1 MKAAG
6 RKKRFMAMQA
16 VHSNMRKW
24 AAVLL
29 FLSFGTISGRLPGMV
44 RERDSLS
51 FVFAK
56 LPAEEKDALSAS
68 GFEKEEIEGR
78 LSFAEA
84 LFNSG
89 DYLRSLQELDRVR
102 AMIDTQAVSPGMD
115 SVMRRLHIRLFFDL
129 SQANIF
135 ISNYTEAMNNLLHIL
150 DKYVTDSIAD
160 RGIIAQCYNNM
171 GSVFLIR
178 GHNSMALEY
187 YNRSLELFRKQKNLE
202 GEGMLHGNIGNV
214 YNSMGLSE
222 EALKHHLSNYN
233 ILVKLGKE
241 DNALAHAI
249 LNLGLAY
256 QGLGEYQVADKYYNE
271 AIRLIEKHAYNHLK
285 SYAYYNRAVNEKD
298 MGNYLDAWRYADSS
312 ISMIRSHEDR
322 RLYAELLKLR
332 GEIEEHNRNYK
343 AANRYLKRSYEI
355 EDSVNREETEE
366 KLALLAYQFD
376 NYKEKQ
382 ALVLQQRN
390 LELANKKLVNRN
402 LWIAFLCSGILVVVA
417 ALAYLY
423 KKFLRQY
430 RINKQAEKKL
440 DTVRKEF
447 DSYLLHVKQDSEKGL
462 EQKNKEL
469 LSISLRLSKMQESIT
484 SVKQN
489 LAKLKASPSLRSYE
503 KGLANEIEHAVNEI
517 GSGNYWN
524 EFDFYYGQVE
534 RIFIDKLDRKYPQ
547 LTPNERRLCSFIYL
561 NFSSKEIAEITN
573 RTPQSVD
580 TAKSRLKKKM
590 KLDANASLYDAM
602 HGL

>member
-1 MKAAG
+1 
-6 RKKRFMAMQA
+6 
-16 VHSNMRKW
+16 
-24 AAVLL
+24 
-29 FLSFGTISGRLPGMV
+29 
-44 RERDSLS
+44 
-51 FVFAK
+51 
-56 LPAEEKDALSAS
+56 
-68 GFEKEEIEGR
+68 
-78 LSFAEA
+78 
-84 LFNSG
+84 
-89 DYLRSLQELDRVR
+89 
-102 AMIDTQAVSPGMD
+102 
-115 SVMRRLHIRLFFDL
+115 
-129 SQANIF
+129 
-135 ISNYTEAMNNLLHIL
+135 
-150 DKYVTDSIAD
+150 
-160 RGIIAQCYNNM
+160 
-171 GSVFLIR
+171 
-178 GHNSMALEY
+178 
-187 YNRSLELFRKQKNLE
+187 
-202 GEGMLHGNIGNV
+202 
-214 YNSMGLSE
+214 
-222 EALKHHLSNYN
+222 
-233 ILVKLGKE
+233 
-241 DNALAHAI
+241 
-249 LNLGLAY
+249 
-256 QGLGEYQVADKYYNE
+256 
-271 AIRLIEKHAYNHLK
+271 
-285 SYAYYNRAVNEKD
+285 
-298 MGNYLDAWRYADSS
+298 
-312 ISMIRSHEDR
+312 MIRSHEDR

-489 LAKLKASPSLRSYE
+489 LAKLKSSPSLRSYE